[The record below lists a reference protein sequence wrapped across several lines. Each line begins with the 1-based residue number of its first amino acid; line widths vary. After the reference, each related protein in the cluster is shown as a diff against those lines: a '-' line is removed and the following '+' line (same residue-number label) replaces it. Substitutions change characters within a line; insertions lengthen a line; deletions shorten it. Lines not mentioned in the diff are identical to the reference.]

1 MDGVPYGGSDSIR
14 SGSVVQDGILL
25 PKAAKAASG
34 ATGISLMST
43 DAEIAVEPDT
53 LTRYA
58 SGIDRLNI
66 DIPEEICGLGLS
78 WKIENADGDIT
89 ASGDIDDLKASGST
103 GGPRSLSIR
112 YDYNTYL
119 TLSLMDGEEVYENY
133 AIDPAT
139 QARTLTSSGG
149 DQYYIRKDGVVSVAK
164 LAEALKNQDAEK
176 AGDYAAD
183 ALAAEGTFVHVYGS
197 EALGADGRIVDLTTG
212 EATGSVDSAAV
223 GTVSLDAQAAYTTY
237 TGSGSVLELYSD
249 YSLATTEG
257 LTAARQFRMFS
268 KKGQTFAVDVDTAK
282 EDGAGLHDLVADIYE
297 NGQSKYQYLSY
308 LTADGS
314 VKDLNDRLHW
324 PKELSN
330 NGLGEIAGNITGTE
344 PILLVRYEDNTVAAF
359 QYLTGTLIA
368 KDSGEQKKLNFI
380 RYANIWLADLKS
392 SFRKADNTAYLAA
405 VKMADGL
412 LEEPIDTELALNV
425 TGKAENF
432 STELQ
437 EGKTANRVT
446 AGNNL
451 LAGALNAAAANWKDE
466 ALNAKGEK
474 GQGFLDTA
482 QTILEDSVRELAVSY
497 DKDSSKGSDST
508 TVEPDAAVATEK
520 AADEIAIDS
529 GNAAAIKSTL
539 RSALEQPETK
549 AKLISELTAQGI
561 DAKEAEKLLSEY
573 STEVRKAVDEAAARQ
588 LETPDIV
595 KAAEAADAETEDTE
609 GMAEA
614 DGTGKG
620 SGDKKELPTDGYVIA
635 MNSETGEYEVYSE
648 QDLLDGKKP
657 QASLISENQKLTA
670 LKRIEELKKEN
681 AELREELEY
690 YRNRKLSGRQK
701 HNAKWMAIYNDF
713 VIGYE
718 SGMTMVEIAKRNNVS
733 ERTIYRYKAYYDK
746 IREKEE

>member
-1 MDGVPYGGSDSIR
+1 
-14 SGSVVQDGILL
+14 
-25 PKAAKAASG
+25 
-34 ATGISLMST
+34 
-43 DAEIAVEPDT
+43 
-53 LTRYA
+53 
-58 SGIDRLNI
+58 
-66 DIPEEICGLGLS
+66 
-78 WKIENADGDIT
+78 
-89 ASGDIDDLKASGST
+89 
-103 GGPRSLSIR
+103 
-112 YDYNTYL
+112 
-119 TLSLMDGEEVYENY
+119 MDGEEVYETY

-405 VKMADGL
+405 VKVADGL

-508 TVEPDAAVATEK
+508 TVEPDAAAATEK

-595 KAAEAADAETEDTE
+595 KAAEAADAETEDAE

-620 SGDKKELPTDGYVIA
+620 SA
-635 MNSETGEYEVYSE
+635 
-648 QDLLDGKKP
+648 
-657 QASLISENQKLTA
+657 
-670 LKRIEELKKEN
+670 R
-681 AELREELEY
+681 
-690 YRNRKLSGRQK
+690 
-701 HNAKWMAIYNDF
+701 
-713 VIGYE
+713 
-718 SGMTMVEIAKRNNVS
+718 
-733 ERTIYRYKAYYDK
+733 
-746 IREKEE
+746 